1 MAMVVEGSGYI
12 ESGRVVV
19 LHPGYSG
26 LENMADFPELGAL
39 VHVLIEPLLT
49 HRQMELLDE
58 KRELGVEGSEKR
70 KYPLKELD

>member
-1 MAMVVEGSGYI
+1 MAMVVKRRGYI
-12 ESGRVVV
+12 EAGRVVV
-19 LHPGYSG
+19 LHPGYPR

-58 KRELGVEGSEKR
+58 KGELGVEGSEKR
-70 KYPLKELD
+70 KHPLKELD